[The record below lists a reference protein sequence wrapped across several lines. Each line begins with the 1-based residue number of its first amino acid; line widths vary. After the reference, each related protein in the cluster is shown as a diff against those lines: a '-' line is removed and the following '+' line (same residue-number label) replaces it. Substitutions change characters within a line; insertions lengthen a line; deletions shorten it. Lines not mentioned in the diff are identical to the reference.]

1 MMNDFDTLVSAA
13 IAREGGFVDHPADRG
28 SATNMGITQAV
39 YDQWRIDQK
48 LPTITV
54 RLITQDEVTR
64 IYFRNYWM
72 AARCPDVP
80 DSVRDIHFDSA
91 INHGVN
97 RAIKLLQTACGTP
110 ADGIVGKATIAALA
124 AISPDL
130 LRARYINARYR
141 FYGDIVNRDRT
152 QLDFIVG
159 WLQRME
165 NFH

>member
-1 MMNDFDTLVSAA
+1 MMNDFDTLVSSA

-28 SATNMGITQAV
+28 GATNMGITQAV
-39 YDQWRIDQK
+39 YDQWRIDQRQ
-48 LPTITV
+48 PTLSV
-54 RLITQDEVTR
+54 RLITHDEVTR

-72 AARCPDVP
+72 AARCPVVP
-80 DSVRDIHFDSA
+80 ESVRDIHFDSA

-130 LRARYINARYR
+130 LRARYINSRYN
-141 FYGDIVNRDRT
+141 FIGSIVSRDKT
-152 QLDFIVG
+152 QLVFIAG
-159 WLQRME
+159 WLERMRE
-165 NFH
+165 FS

>member
-13 IAREGGFVDHPADRG
+13 IASEGGFVDHPSDRG
-28 SATNMGITQAV
+28 GATNMGITQAV

-48 LPTITV
+48 QPTITV

-72 AARCPDVP
+72 AARCPVVP
-80 DSVRDIHFDSA
+80 ESVRDIHFDAA
-91 INHGVN
+91 INHGVS

-130 LRARYINARYR
+130 LRARYINTRYR
-141 FYGDIVNRDRT
+141 FYGEIINRDRT

-159 WLQRME
+159 WLNRMGG
-165 NFH
+165 F